1 MLTMIKVGDRVLNS
15 EKVRSVVLQNE
26 PDPEISQ
33 SAPYVAVFFDSE
45 DIMYFYGDEATAV
58 WHYFQGAA
66 TSLLPRL
73 NQEADVLRHTL
84 ERYGATPEEARQIA
98 ESSLGLRSED
108 VIHHFLCQKSAQ
120 QDEF

>member
-1 MLTMIKVGDRVLNS
+1 MLTMIKVGDRVLNP

-33 SAPYVAVFFDSE
+33 SAPYVAVFFDSD

-66 TSLLPRL
+66 T
-73 NQEADVLRHTL
+73 NICKQ
-84 ERYGATPEEARQIA
+84 
-98 ESSLGLRSED
+98 
-108 VIHHFLCQKSAQ
+108 Q
-120 QDEF
+120 QDEY